1 MLSYQALNEMK
12 NRLLKRVVAR
22 EVAAVL
28 KEDLARGI
36 PDFALSEV
44 ASDASEGLKRHLKKY
59 IQLNSSD
66 PVKQRQMYVAAN
78 QVLRDL
84 EKDMKDLMED
94 KLQAFLR
101 SV

>member
-1 MLSYQALNEMK
+1 MK
-12 NRLLKRVVAR
+12 KDLLKKVVAH
-22 EVAAVL
+22 EVASLL

-44 ASDASEGLKRHLKKY
+44 ASDASEGLKRHLRKY
-59 IQLNSSD
+59 IQLNASD
-66 PVKQRQMYVAAN
+66 PVKQRQMFVAAN

-84 EKDMKDLMED
+84 EKDMKELMEE